1 MLMRRPGP
9 YIVFTGFGADSLDFE
24 IRGVLRDVNW
34 ILNVASDIR
43 FSVYERFEAEGI
55 EIPFAQ
61 RDVHIRS
68 LGGLEKYL
76 VQRPEDGGEDV
87 TSDPA
92 DDSGGDGTPDG
103 PG

>member
-1 MLMRRPGP
+1 M
-9 YIVFTGFGADSLDFE
+9 IFTGFGADSLDFE

-43 FSVYERFEAEGI
+43 FAVYERFTKEGI

-68 LGGLEKYL
+68 LGGLEKL
-76 VQRPEDGGEDV
+76 VGQKPEGKGEDAS
-87 TSDPA
+87 SDPA
-92 DDSGGDGTPDG
+92 PESDGPDG